1 MTFQEKKEIYKKI
14 IVSLDYCVDDYLY
27 ILDVEKNEYFI
38 SPHAATRFKMEN
50 YYFKNPLNEFKKI
63 VYYKDYELLLSDL
76 NKILSKE
83 KDFHN
88 MQYRWL
94 NKESIP
100 VWINC
105 RGTVICEDNE
115 VKYIIGCINEIGK
128 KQYADNVS
136 GLLGEESF
144 KTIIYPIDDDF
155 HTGFV
160 LRLGIDDFKNIN
172 ENYGLKFGDEVL
184 KQTGKYIKEFLNEHQ
199 SLYRIVSDEFIIL
212 DLFGTKDDAICLYQQ
227 IQEST
232 INFIESMNYEIYY
245 TISAGI
251 LDFCSHPTASYTE
264 IMKWTEFALNKA
276 KESGKNTYNILLMK
290 IIKNF
295 KENLH

>member
-14 IVSLDYCVDDYLY
+14 IVSLDYCVNDYLY

-115 VKYIIGCINEIGK
+115 VKYI
-128 KQYADNVS
+128 
-136 GLLGEESF
+136 
-144 KTIIYPIDDDF
+144 
-155 HTGFV
+155 
-160 LRLGIDDFKNIN
+160 
-172 ENYGLKFGDEVL
+172 
-184 KQTGKYIKEFLNEHQ
+184 
-199 SLYRIVSDEFIIL
+199 
-212 DLFGTKDDAICLYQQ
+212 
-227 IQEST
+227 
-232 INFIESMNYEIYY
+232 
-245 TISAGI
+245 
-251 LDFCSHPTASYTE
+251 
-264 IMKWTEFALNKA
+264 
-276 KESGKNTYNILLMK
+276 
-290 IIKNF
+290 
-295 KENLH
+295 